1 MIYRDEIFMKG
12 TYVLTNTV
20 SMIIISDILKGL
32 FI

>member
-12 TYVLTNTV
+12 THVLTNTV